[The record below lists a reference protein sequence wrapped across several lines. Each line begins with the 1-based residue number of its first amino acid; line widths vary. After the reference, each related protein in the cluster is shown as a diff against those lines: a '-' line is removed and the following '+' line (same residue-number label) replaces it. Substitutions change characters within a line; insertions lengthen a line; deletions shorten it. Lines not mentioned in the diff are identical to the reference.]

1 MDLITNSQS
10 ASNLQLK
17 AAPELIVQ
25 KWLNVDEPLSLEQLR
40 GKVVA
45 IFAFQMLCPAC
56 IERSIPQAQRVY
68 QTFSAED
75 VAVLGLHTVFEHHAA
90 MEEVSLK
97 AFLHEYRVSFPV
109 GIDLP
114 SVIENNPVP
123 QTMRTYRN
131 QGTPTLLL
139 IDRQGY
145 LRKQK
150 FGHEQDLVLGA
161 EIMALLREE
170 KSH

>member
-17 AAPELIVQ
+17 AASELIVQ

-40 GKVVA
+40 GKVVT

-68 QTFSAED
+68 QTFSSED

>member
-1 MDLITNSQS
+1 MSLIFNSPS
-10 ASNLQLK
+10 ESNIQLK
-17 AAPELIVQ
+17 TAPELIVQ
-25 KWLNVDEPLSLEQLR
+25 KWLNVNEPLFLEQLR

-56 IERSIPQAQRVY
+56 IERSIPQAQRVF
-68 QTFSAED
+68 QAFSADE
-75 VAVLGLHTVFEHHAA
+75 VVVLGLHSVFEHHAA
-90 MEEVSLK
+90 MSEVSLK

-109 GIDLP
+109 AIDLP

-123 QTMRTYRN
+123 ETMRTYRN

-139 IDRQGY
+139 IDRQGH

-150 FGHEQDLVLGA
+150 LGQEQDLVLGA

>member
-1 MDLITNSQS
+1 MSLITNNQS
-10 ASNLQLK
+10 ASNVQLQI
-17 AAPELIVQ
+17 APELSVQ
-25 KWLNVDEPLSLEQLR
+25 KWLNVDQPLSLEQLR

-45 IFAFQMLCPAC
+45 IFAFQMLCPGC
-56 IERSIPQAQRVY
+56 IERSIPQAKRVY
-68 QTFSAED
+68 QAFSAEE
-75 VAVLGLHTVFEHHAA
+75 VAVLGLHSVFEHHAA

-97 AFLHEYRVSFPV
+97 AFIHEYQVAFPV
-109 GIDLP
+109 AIDLP
-114 SVIENNPVP
+114 STIENNPVP
-123 QTMRTYRN
+123 ETMRTYRN
-131 QGTPTLLL
+131 QGTPTLML